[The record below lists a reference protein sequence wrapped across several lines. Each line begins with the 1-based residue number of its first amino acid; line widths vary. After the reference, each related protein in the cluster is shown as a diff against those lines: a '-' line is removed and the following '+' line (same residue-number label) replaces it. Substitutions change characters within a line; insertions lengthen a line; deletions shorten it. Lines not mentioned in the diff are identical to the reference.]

1 MYSGG
6 SGTRN
11 DPYLIGTKAD
21 IELMFQN
28 GEDEAYYKQIADI
41 DMLGAEYSW
50 QSGYKGAYD
59 GQNYKI
65 SNVSFGSGFR
75 AGFFGGVYKMADF
88 DGDAQIKNVRL
99 VTISV
104 SDDSYCGCFAGSLS
118 GVTVQNC
125 HVESGEVTS
134 LDGIGFPNYA
144 GGFAGSV
151 NESQI
156 LDCSFSGAIEA
167 GYNSAGFVGFCW
179 DSVISN
185 CIVNAS
191 VKHNDSQTAGLVS
204 YLSHDSIVEKCKV
217 QVIFEEIPGTWYSV
231 RIGGIAVE
239 CNGYIGQCTC
249 NISING
255 NRSGYFGGIAAT
267 MTAREWWE
275 EQYNPVVEN
284 CYVRYTDTVFTND
297 DKRVYIGGIAA
308 HVDVQDNCNATIRN
322 CYVSGSIKIEIPEN
336 MYINNEVVV
345 GGLVAYITQNSGGT
359 ITLDNCF
366 SSLDKIEIYSPGSY
380 TTDQIGRIWVQ
391 IDDEKLPFLTSTCY
405 ANAGMLY
412 NSGTTFPNEDKTLGG
427 KDGED
432 IATTALREKETY
444 TSRGWDF
451 NTIWGAVPF
460 YNDGLPYL
468 RCFGDLAYTEKN
480 NFIKIYDS
488 DCDPDMQLLAVV
500 AKVIDPTISEE
511 LNGEYTFDFSYVID
525 DEKSQHMQVGN
536 IVEAEGN
543 YFRIAY
549 TEETRNDDD
558 TMTISVSCEHVV
570 YDLIE
575 QELDYYT
582 ADGTATQMLQA
593 LLTDTAF
600 TVGDVDTSEVKTV
613 SIQEK
618 QNKKDILYAV
628 ASVFG
633 LELRFDKFVISLVT
647 RGSDNGVQF
656 RYRRNI
662 KGITRIVD
670 GRNKV
675 EGQPSIAYGLDAV
688 MLEQLFGDSEHFEL
702 GDVITAYD
710 EGLGIDVTTRIVR
723 MRYDIEERMT
733 ADVEIA
739 NYIPNISDTLTQIER
754 TTVHK
759 EKIYNGVKIGPDD
772 GIVVERSDKLARNTM
787 NATYGNKLELGD
799 GEGNYTP
806 VFYVTIENDEAK
818 LNLKGNAEFTGKV
831 LASLISASDVKGGSI
846 EIGDNMFTVDNTG
859 HMIANSAYIQ
869 GLIEASEFI
878 GGKIIITN
886 EAETERV
893 ILSVLGGFRFQAW
906 DENAGTEGEWI
917 DNIWMEDG
925 KGKFFGEIISSI
937 ITGGT
942 IRTAA
947 EGKRIEISNNQIHC
961 YNNSNKLQGMVT
973 NNETTRFGDFEFY
986 DDDTMVF
993 RIYNGLLG
1001 QGVTLRPENGA
1012 SLRVG
1017 LGGSILGLR
1026 GYIKLNGQTIPSFDQ
1041 KTAGAVYGTNEQE
1054 MLQETHDMLR
1064 QLLDA
1069 INDN

>member
-1 MYSGG
+1 M
-6 SGTRN
+6 
-11 DPYLIGTKAD
+11 
-21 IELMFQN
+21 
-28 GEDEAYYKQIADI
+28 
-41 DMLGAEYSW
+41 
-50 QSGYKGAYD
+50 
-59 GQNYKI
+59 
-65 SNVSFGSGFR
+65 
-75 AGFFGGVYKMADF
+75 
-88 DGDAQIKNVRL
+88 
-99 VTISV
+99 
-104 SDDSYCGCFAGSLS
+104 
-118 GVTVQNC
+118 
-125 HVESGEVTS
+125 
-134 LDGIGFPNYA
+134 
-144 GGFAGSV
+144 
-151 NESQI
+151 
-156 LDCSFSGAIEA
+156 
-167 GYNSAGFVGFCW
+167 
-179 DSVISN
+179 
-185 CIVNAS
+185 
-191 VKHNDSQTAGLVS
+191 
-204 YLSHDSIVEKCKV
+204 
-217 QVIFEEIPGTWYSV
+217 
-231 RIGGIAVE
+231 
-239 CNGYIGQCTC
+239 
-249 NISING
+249 
-255 NRSGYFGGIAAT
+255 
-267 MTAREWWE
+267 
-275 EQYNPVVEN
+275 
-284 CYVRYTDTVFTND
+284 
-297 DKRVYIGGIAA
+297 
-308 HVDVQDNCNATIRN
+308 
-322 CYVSGSIKIEIPEN
+322 
-336 MYINNEVVV
+336 
-345 GGLVAYITQNSGGT
+345 
-359 ITLDNCF
+359 
-366 SSLDKIEIYSPGSY
+366 
-380 TTDQIGRIWVQ
+380 Q
-391 IDDEKLPFLTSTCY
+391 IDDENFLF
-405 ANAGMLY
+405 NEHMLLMQKCD

-432 IATTALREKETY
+432 IATTALREKGTY

-480 NFIKIYDS
+480 TFIKIYDS

-525 DEKSQHMQVGN
+525 DDKSQYMQVGN

-549 TEETRNDDD
+549 TEEARNDDD

-582 ADGTATQMLQA
+582 ADGTATQMLET
-593 LLTDTAF
+593 LLSDTAF

-675 EGQPSIAYGLDAV
+675 EGLPSVAYGLGAV

-806 VFYVTIENDEAK
+806 VF
-818 LNLKGNAEFTGKV
+818 
-831 LASLISASDVKGGSI
+831 
-846 EIGDNMFTVDNTG
+846 
-859 HMIANSAYIQ
+859 
-869 GLIEASEFI
+869 
-878 GGKIIITN
+878 
-886 EAETERV
+886 
-893 ILSVLGGFRFQAW
+893 
-906 DENAGTEGEWI
+906 
-917 DNIWMEDG
+917 
-925 KGKFFGEIISSI
+925 
-937 ITGGT
+937 
-942 IRTAA
+942 
-947 EGKRIEISNNQIHC
+947 
-961 YNNSNKLQGMVT
+961 
-973 NNETTRFGDFEFY
+973 
-986 DDDTMVF
+986 
-993 RIYNGLLG
+993 
-1001 QGVTLRPENGA
+1001 
-1012 SLRVG
+1012 
-1017 LGGSILGLR
+1017 
-1026 GYIKLNGQTIPSFDQ
+1026 
-1041 KTAGAVYGTNEQE
+1041 
-1054 MLQETHDMLR
+1054 MLR
-1064 QLLDA
+1064 
-1069 INDN
+1069 